1 MRVPMELRDVRL
13 LTVAALTLVANLVL
27 QVPAAAAVL
36 AAGSVLVAFAV
47 FRRVFPTR
55 TGPVLTSKA
64 APPGGLS
71 PRELEVAE
79 LVAVGLTNKEIG
91 QKLFRA
97 ERTVDNHVQHIFNK
111 LGFNSR
117 AQIAA
122 WVATQG
128 LLKK

>member
-1 MRVPMELRDVRL
+1 MRIPQELRDVRVV
-13 LTVAALTLVANLVL
+13 TIAALTLVANLVL
-27 QVPAAAAVL
+27 QVPGTAAVL
-36 AAGSVLVAFAV
+36 AAGSVLLAFAL
-47 FRRVFPTR
+47 FRRVLP
-55 TGPVLTSKA
+55 A
-64 APPGGLS
+64 AASPGLPARPAPYGGLS
-71 PRELEVAE
+71 RREIEVAVP
-79 LVAVGLTNKEIG
+79 VAEGLTNRQIG
-91 QKLFRA
+91 QKLFIG

>member
-1 MRVPMELRDVRL
+1 MRIPLELKDVRVVTL
-13 LTVAALTLVANLVL
+13 AALTLVANLIL

-36 AAGSVLVAFAV
+36 AGAAVLVAFAL
-47 FRRVFPTR
+47 FRRLVPAKA
-55 TGPVLTSKA
+55 GPGIA
-64 APPGGLS
+64 GPAPKGGLS
-71 PRELEVAE
+71 RRELEVAT
-79 LVAVGLTNKEIG
+79 LVAEGLTNKEIARR
-91 QKLFRA
+91 LFRA

-122 WVATQG
+122 WAAMNG